1 MMGLEFEVYG
11 RRFFAACRNY
21 PVEILFCRDDD
32 IPGYIERGVVDI
44 GIVGQNVLRE
54 AGVTA
59 AREVLRPGFGYCKLV
74 AAVPKELNITTIKD
88 LQGKIIATTFPNTTR
103 KYFAK
108 RGIDIKTTVIAGSV
122 EITPALGV
130 ADAIV
135 DIMASGSTLL
145 LNDLRPIETIL
156 ETEAVLI
163 RNEKT
168 LSKDKE
174 DLIAQMLVRLE
185 SALAAKNLKYIMMNA
200 PKENI
205 DKIKN
210 IAPGLDAPTVMELT
224 KPGWLAV
231 HAVMNEDEFW
241 KVASKLKSLG
251 ARGILVSPI
260 EKIIA

>member
-1 MMGLEFEVYG
+1 M
-11 RRFFAACRNY
+11 
-21 PVEILFCRDDD
+21 
-32 IPGYIERGVVDI
+32 
-44 GIVGQNVLRE
+44 
-54 AGVTA
+54 
-59 AREVLRPGFGYCKLV
+59 
-74 AAVPKELNITTIKD
+74 
-88 LQGKIIATTFPNTTR
+88 
-103 KYFAK
+103 
-108 RGIDIKTTVIAGSV
+108 IAGSV

-210 IAPGLDAPTVMELT
+210 IAPGLDTPTVVELT

-231 HAVMNEDEFW
+231 HAVMNEDEF
-241 KVASKLKSLG
+241 G
-251 ARGILVSPI
+251 R
-260 EKIIA
+260 

>member
-1 MMGLEFEVYG
+1 M
-11 RRFFAACRNY
+11 
-21 PVEILFCRDDD
+21 
-32 IPGYIERGVVDI
+32 
-44 GIVGQNVLRE
+44 
-54 AGVTA
+54 
-59 AREVLRPGFGYCKLV
+59 
-74 AAVPKELNITTIKD
+74 
-88 LQGKIIATTFPNTTR
+88 
-103 KYFAK
+103 K

-205 DKIKN
+205 DKIK
-210 IAPGLDAPTVMELT
+210 ISPLDLT
-224 KPGWLAV
+224 LQ
-231 HAVMNEDEFW
+231 
-241 KVASKLKSLG
+241 L
-251 ARGILVSPI
+251 
-260 EKIIA
+260 

>member
-1 MMGLEFEVYG
+1 M
-11 RRFFAACRNY
+11 
-21 PVEILFCRDDD
+21 
-32 IPGYIERGVVDI
+32 
-44 GIVGQNVLRE
+44 
-54 AGVTA
+54 
-59 AREVLRPGFGYCKLV
+59 
-74 AAVPKELNITTIKD
+74 
-88 LQGKIIATTFPNTTR
+88 
-103 KYFAK
+103 K

-122 EITPALGV
+122 EIAPALGV

-145 LNDLRPIETIL
+145 LNDLHPIETIL

-185 SALAAKNLKYIMMNA
+185 SALAAKNLKYIMMNT

-210 IAPGLDAPTVMELT
+210 IAPGLDAPTVVELT

-231 HAVMNEDEFW
+231 HAVMDEDEFW
-241 KVASKLKSLG
+241 KIANKLKSLG